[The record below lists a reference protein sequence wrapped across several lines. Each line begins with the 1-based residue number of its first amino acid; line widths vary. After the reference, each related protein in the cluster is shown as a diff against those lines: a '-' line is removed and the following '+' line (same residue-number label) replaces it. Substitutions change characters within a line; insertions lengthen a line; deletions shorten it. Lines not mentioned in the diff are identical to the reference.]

1 MVVNNRKIN
10 EAITNF
16 EKGGKVSAQT
26 IMVEIHWYYMKKDC
40 SKIFYCRKY

>member
-16 EKGGKVSAQT
+16 EKEGKVLAQT
-26 IMVEIHWYYMKKDC
+26 IMVEIHLYYMKKDC
-40 SKIFYCRKY
+40 SKFFYFRKY